1 MGGCSFSIKN
11 IAYPEK
17 RFKNI
22 HLQEKGNEM
31 IFRKEVYL
39 TRDINEYNRAKD
51 VLADKGIEYTSKSN
65 PMTNPGR
72 FHGTPFI
79 NASAAYE
86 YHLFVAAKDKERA
99 EQALQSA
106 GVK

>member
-1 MGGCSFSIKN
+1 
-11 IAYPEK
+11 
-17 RFKNI
+17 
-22 HLQEKGNEM
+22 M

-39 TRDINEYNRAKD
+39 TRDMDEYNRAKD
-51 VLADKGIEYTSKSN
+51 VLADQGIEYTSKSN

-72 FHGTPFI
+72 YHGTPFI

-86 YHLFVAAKDKERA
+86 YHLFVARKDEEKAKQVLR
-99 EQALQSA
+99 SA